1 MRQRV
6 NEDTPRHAGND
17 VGGVVE
23 CMSGSPVTHA
33 AQGQRPPMHSFNS
46 DSRSPLA
53 KNLPISWY
61 TSLLPAELP

>member
-1 MRQRV
+1 MCQRV
-6 NEDTPRHAGND
+6 KEDTARHVGNG

-33 AQGQRPPMHSFNS
+33 AQGQGAPMHSFKS
-46 DSRSPLA
+46 DNRSPPA

-61 TSLLPAELP
+61 TSLLPEGLP